1 MLIEGDVY
9 LSKKCDMFYANH
21 YISAFVWFIVV
32 QRISDAANGHT
43 VCNNASLYPLH

>member
-21 YISAFVWFIVV
+21 YISAFV
-32 QRISDAANGHT
+32 
-43 VCNNASLYPLH
+43 